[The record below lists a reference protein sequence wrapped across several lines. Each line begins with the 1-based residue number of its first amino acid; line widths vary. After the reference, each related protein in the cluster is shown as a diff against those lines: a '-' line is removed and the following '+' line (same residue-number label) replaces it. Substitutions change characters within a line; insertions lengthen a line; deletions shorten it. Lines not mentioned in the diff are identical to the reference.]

1 MQDEEVDL
9 GPHRVVVNAEDQYSI
24 LLLGQQ
30 IPEGWRDAGRQGS
43 KQECLAYIR
52 EVWADMRPLS
62 MRRLAV

>member
-24 LLLGQQ
+24 LLLGRE
-30 IPEGWRDAGRQGS
+30 IPDGWRDAGRQGS

-62 MRRLAV
+62 LRRLAN

>member
-24 LLLGQQ
+24 LLLGHE
-30 IPEGWRDAGRQGS
+30 IPEGWRDAGRHGS

-62 MRRLAV
+62 LRRLAN